1 MKRKLFLTFL
11 IISILAFALAIS
23 ASAAMTGSTSNE
35 FGEKITLDG
44 MSLKGMATDDGSR
57 VVLAHTVDGVT
68 YYNTYPANYIVTDK
82 TYNRIDYANVNAA
95 LSTNGET
102 FAYDDTS
109 VIRLEMPTS
118 STNSNSEIRVMSNL
132 KELIYLPGSSQ
143 TSFKTQEFLGAA
155 FERLV
160 IPSSITTTSNGNVF
174 QNCVNLKEVVFEEG
188 FSCTSLGSGWFSGCT
203 ALETIT
209 IPSSVT
215 TIGANFFKDCTA
227 LEEVHMEN
235 VTSFGQYW
243 LVNCSDGIKIYV
255 SDSVTSFGQI
265 SYSNSSPKAVVFYVG
280 AYDGASAIKKSGSN
294 ATKNAS
300 LVEYDITKLDSYYV
314 PEAPEAWTIVY
325 NYNECNAFYGRK
337 HDIADEPT
345 LTFKD
350 LLTGFH
356 TSAYC
361 ERCEITSIIESYDAV
376 FKMHG
381 YSAKIGGDDICVS
394 YAINRTAYEGY
405 KKVTGKDISFGVVAK
420 VLASTETEAEV
431 LINDNGALSYTGK
444 IINAPVSME
453 VGSVSFR
460 IKGFSADS
468 SYYALNLVMCAYVF
482 DGEAVDYICY
492 NADGVVSQLATARA
506 VTFAQLATE

>member
-1 MKRKLFLTFL
+1 MKRLLIVTCMLAVLVFLFT
-11 IISILAFALAIS
+11 IS

-35 FGEKITLDG
+35 FGEKISLDG

-82 TYNRIDYANVNAA
+82 SYNRIDYANVNAA

-118 STNSNSEIRVMSNL
+118 STNTNGEVKAMSNL
-132 KELIYLPGSSQ
+132 KELIFLPGSSQ
-143 TSFKTQEFLGAA
+143 TSFKIQEFLNAT
-155 FERLV
+155 FERIV

-174 QNCVNLKEVVFEEG
+174 NNCTNLKEVVFEEG
-188 FSCTSLGSGWFSGCT
+188 FSCTSLGNGWFSGCT

-215 TIGANFFKDCTA
+215 SLGSNFFNGCTA

-255 SDSVTSFGQI
+255 SDGVTSFGQI
-265 SYSNSSPKAVVFYVG
+265 SYNNTSPKAVVFYVG
-280 AYDGASAIKKSGSN
+280 SYDGASAIKTGGSN
-294 ATKNAS
+294 PTKNAS
-300 LVEYDITKLDSYYV
+300 LVEYDITKPDSYYV

-325 NYNECNAFYGRK
+325 NYNVCNAFHGRI
-337 HDIADEPT
+337 HDIEDEPK
-345 LTFKD
+345 LNFKD
-350 LLTGFH
+350 LLSEFS

-361 ERCEITSIIESYDAV
+361 NRCKMTSNIESYGAV
-376 FKMHG
+376 FKMYG

-394 YAINRTAYEGY
+394 YSINKTAYEGY
-405 KKVTGKDISFGVVAK
+405 KKVTGKEISFGAVAK
-420 VLASTETEAEV
+420 ILTDNQTEAAV
-431 LINDNGALSYTGK
+431 LTNDNGTLTHTGK
-444 IINAPVSME
+444 IINAPVPMN

-460 IKGFSADS
+460 IKGFSADA
-468 SYYALNLVMCAYVF
+468 SYYALSLVMCTYIF
-482 DGEAVDYICY
+482 DGEKINYICY
-492 NADGVVSQLATARA
+492 NADGEVSQLATARA
-506 VTFAQLATE
+506 VTFNQLAT